1 MIRRVAQ
8 PNALA
13 RGGLAGAPD
22 GSRLSKGDQ
31 VYLALKRAIVSGEM
45 APGATIDKSDICD
58 RFAVSRLPV
67 TTAINRLAYERLVLI
82 EPQKGSYVTKIKYDD
97 IAQWMMARRA
107 LEIEVVGQAARR
119 LPETIV
125 GQMENNLLYQQAAIG
140 GNDYSG
146 FFQLDI
152 AFHRLLTD
160 GLALSRIGEM
170 LDSLR
175 SNLDRVRRLLLPE
188 PGRMESTLAEHR
200 AIFEAIAKGKPR
212 QAEQAMRTHLDVV
225 LKWLVAFEKQH
236 PDFFGN

>member
-1 MIRRVAQ
+1 MAESSQ
-8 PNALA
+8 FAALGPGGSSGPN
-13 RGGLAGAPD
+13 
-22 GSRLSKGDQ
+22 RLSKGEQ
-31 VYLALKRAIVSGEM
+31 VYLALKQAIVSGEM
-45 APGATIDKSDICD
+45 LPGATIDKSDVCK
-58 RFAVSRLPV
+58 RFGVSRLPL
-67 TTAINRLAYERLVLI
+67 TTAIHRLAYEGLVLI

-119 LPETIV
+119 MPETLV

-200 AIFEAIAKGKPR
+200 AIFEAIARGKPR